1 MDNPPF
7 DALLKRVDCRYT
19 LVMLAAKRAREI
31 IGGDSP
37 LIESHSNKPVTI
49 ALEEIFTGK
58 VTYKRTR
65 NGIK

>member
-1 MDNPPF
+1 MNNPSL
-7 DALLKRVDCRYT
+7 DTLLKRVDCRYT

-31 IGGDSP
+31 ICGDGP

-49 ALEEIFTGK
+49 ALEEIAGRK
-58 VTYKRTR
+58 VTYQRTR